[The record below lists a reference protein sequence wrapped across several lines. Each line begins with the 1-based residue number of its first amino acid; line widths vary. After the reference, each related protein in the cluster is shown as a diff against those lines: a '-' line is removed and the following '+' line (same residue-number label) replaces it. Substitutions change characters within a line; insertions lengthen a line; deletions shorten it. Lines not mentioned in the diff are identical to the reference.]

1 MRVKISYGVNIEE
14 IPEEILVLM
23 DYVYNK
29 NMAFGNQLELIE
41 EFSEK
46 QQIEN
51 LPEIIDKARRTLMD
65 LDSRLSDIEAISRG
79 YLNYLKE
86 EGEEDVSN
94 GRSIVDSIIDSADD
108 TTTQHA
114 TGDTNNSGT

>member
-94 GRSIVDSIIDSADD
+94 GRSIVDSIIDSVDD